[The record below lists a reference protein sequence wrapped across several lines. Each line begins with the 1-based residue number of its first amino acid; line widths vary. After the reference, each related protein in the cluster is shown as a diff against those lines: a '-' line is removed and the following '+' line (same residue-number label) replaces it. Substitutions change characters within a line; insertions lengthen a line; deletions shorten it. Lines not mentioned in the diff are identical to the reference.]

1 MLKNLRDRKRF
12 AVIAFVGDEIPPDL
26 LTAIRDNQ
34 LLDAAGTY
42 GDPEAGRPI
51 EYDHLTIVHDEGSVD
66 IEFYNRG
73 ISLIF
78 GDVEREK
85 QIHRVCC
92 VLRNLSH

>member
-1 MLKNLRDRKRF
+1 
-12 AVIAFVGDEIPPDL
+12 
-26 LTAIRDNQ
+26 
-34 LLDAAGTY
+34 
-42 GDPEAGRPI
+42 
-51 EYDHLTIVHDEGSVD
+51 VHDEGSVD